1 MTRLV
6 RCTVLASLLAT
17 LAISGCSSW
26 ARTQRATMGWVNP
39 HAEGETLTQS
49 PHEHYHSV
57 SITSAHDTRA
67 LIEDLDLLFLTER
80 PTRLSRWH
88 GR

>member
-6 RCTVLASLLAT
+6 RCTVLACLLVT
-17 LAISGCSSW
+17 LVISGCSSW
-26 ARTQRATMGWVNP
+26 ARTQRATLGWVNP
-39 HAEGETLTQS
+39 HADGETLTQS

-57 SITSAHDTRA
+57 STMSDLDSRA
-67 LIEDLDLLFLTER
+67 IVDDLDLLFLTER
-80 PTRLSRWH
+80 STRLSRWR